1 MATYQIYLQAVAS
14 ASVEVEAE
22 SEEEALE
29 LVWDCDLPYSCHQC
43 PELGD
48 WEFPPDTDPYLK
60 QEHYITKISD

>member
-1 MATYQIYLQAVAS
+1 MATYQSYLQAVAT
-14 ASVEVEAE
+14 AEVEAE

-29 LVWDCDLPYSCHQC
+29 LVRDCDLPYYCHQC
-43 PELGD
+43 PELGY